1 MLSDRFTGMSSTPG
15 TDAASFAVVVPMA
28 NEAADF
34 HPFVDELT
42 NMMDSLNAGTVY
54 FIVDQVSK
62 DETLSLCNGVSDKD
76 PRFVT
81 LWSPENR
88 NVVDAYMKGYRTAYR
103 NGHRLIL
110 EMDAG
115 LSHDP
120 KAIPLFLTALN
131 EGWECV
137 FGSRFIRG
145 GSMDH
150 STYARI
156 FLSKYGTILSNL
168 LLGTRMHDMTSGFQ
182 GFRASVVREFLD
194 YRLLSKAHF
203 YQTELRY
210 LLREKRCVEIPI
222 HYRAPSPRVSAGA
235 VFNSIEVLLF
245 YFRRRMTRRAAI
257 IH

>member
-1 MLSDRFTGMSSTPG
+1 MN
-15 TDAASFAVVVPMA
+15 TDAGFAVVIPMA

-34 HPFVDELT
+34 HPFLDELT
-42 NMMDSLNAGTVY
+42 SVMDSLPAGTIY
-54 FIVDQVSK
+54 FVVDRASR
-62 DETLSLCNGVSDKD
+62 DETLSLCNGVSGKD

-88 NVVDAYMKGYRTAYR
+88 NVVDAYMKGYRAAYEK
-103 NGHRLIL
+103 GHRFIM

-120 KAIPLFLTALN
+120 KAIPTFLKALN
-131 EGWECV
+131 DGWECA
-137 FGSRFIRG
+137 FGSRFISG

-156 FLSKYGTILSNL
+156 LLSKYGTILSNL
-168 LLGTRMHDMTSGFQ
+168 LLGTRMRDMTSGFQ
-182 GFRASVVREFLD
+182 GFQASVVREFLD

-210 LLREKRCVEIPI
+210 LLREKRCIEIPI
-222 HYRAPSPRVSAGA
+222 RYRAPSPRVSKKAI
-235 VFNSIEVLLF
+235 FNSIEVLLF
-245 YFRRRMTRRAAI
+245 YFRRRLSGHAAL

>member
-1 MLSDRFTGMSSTPG
+1 MKLSKFNDRN
-15 TDAASFAVVVPMA
+15 FAVIIPMA

-42 NMMDSLNAGTVY
+42 NVMDSLNAGMVY

-62 DETLSLCNGVSDKD
+62 DETLSLCNGISDKD

-120 KAIPLFLTALN
+120 KAIPLFLKALN

-137 FGSRFIRG
+137 FGSRFISG

-156 FLSKYGTILSNL
+156 FLSKYGTLLSNI
-168 LLGTRMHDMTSGFQ
+168 LLGTRMRDMTSGFQ
-182 GFRASVVREFLD
+182 GFQASVVKEFMD
-194 YRLLSKAHF
+194 YKFLSKAHF

-222 HYRAPSPRVSAGA
+222 RYRAPSPRVSKKAIA
-235 VFNSIEVLLF
+235 NSLKVLLI
-245 YFRRRMTRRAAI
+245 YFAKRLNGHAAT

>member
-1 MLSDRFTGMSSTPG
+1 MN
-15 TDAASFAVVVPMA
+15 TDAGFAVVIPMA

-34 HPFVDELT
+34 HPFLDELT
-42 NMMDSLNAGTVY
+42 SVMDSLPAGTVY
-54 FIVDQVSK
+54 FVVDRASR

-88 NVVDAYMKGYRTAYR
+88 NVVDAYMKGYRAAYEKS
-103 NGHRLIL
+103 HRFIM

-120 KAIPLFLTALN
+120 KAIPTFLKALDD
-131 EGWECV
+131 GWECA
-137 FGSRFIRG
+137 FGSRFISG

-168 LLGTRMHDMTSGFQ
+168 LLGTGMHDMTSGFQ
-182 GFRASVVREFLD
+182 GFQASVVREFLD

-210 LLREKRCVEIPI
+210 LLREKRCIEIPI
-222 HYRAPSPRVSAGA
+222 RYRAPSPRVSKKAI
-235 VFNSIEVLLF
+235 FNAIEVLLF
-245 YFRRRMTRRAAI
+245 YFRRRLSGHAAL